1 MKFKMRMLHFTK
13 GCGADDIAA
22 SIARAQGATCD
33 QIPPAYNC
41 ENEKLVF
48 VCVDAGKKLDEKVTK
63 FMSYLNPSRVKNIAF
78 VAIGSDTSACLSE
91 LKEMATSRD
100 VNVVSELSINVK
112 NGLFKK
118 GKVKDI
124 DIENAVK
131 WAEGVVDG
139 LAN

>member
-13 GCGADDIAA
+13 GSGAGDVAQA
-22 SIARAQGATCD
+22 IARSQEATCD

-78 VAIGSDTSACLSE
+78 VVIGSNTSACLNE
-91 LKEMATSRD
+91 LKEIATTRD

-118 GKVKDI
+118 GTVNDADI
-124 DIENAVK
+124 QNAVK
-131 WAEGVVDG
+131 WASEIVDS

>member
-1 MKFKMRMLHFTK
+1 MKFKMRMLHFSK
-13 GCGADDIAA
+13 GNGAGDVAQA
-22 SIARAQGATCD
+22 IARSQGATCD

-78 VAIGSDTSACLSE
+78 VTIGSDTTAVLNE
-91 LKEMATSRD
+91 LKEIANSKD
-100 VNVVSELSINVK
+100 VNVVSELTIKVK
-112 NGLFKK
+112 SGLFKK
-118 GKVKDI
+118 GTATTA

-131 WAEGVVDG
+131 WASEIVDK